1 MGDNKK
7 GIISLICGILGFIV
21 PFVGLFLAIV
31 AIIFGLK
38 GRKEDDEP
46 LLATIGLILGL
57 IAVIVS
63 IIVIIM
69 VISMFAVVAGSMAT
83 M

>member
-1 MGDNKK
+1 MGDNKN
-7 GIISLICGILGFIV
+7 GIISLICGILGFFI
-21 PFVGLFLAIV
+21 PFVGLLLAIV

-57 IAVIVS
+57 IAVIIS
-63 IIVIIM
+63 IIVIVM
-69 VISMFAVVAGSMAT
+69 VISMFAVIGAT
-83 M
+83 MM